1 MSADHIVE
9 PGRWDMTRGGRCA
22 TIAGRVSGFYRQ
34 LHTLMCEE
42 VPLSDVAETAGT
54 PVHVYSRSQ
63 LRTRVRAL
71 DSAFAAYPHDLHYA
85 IKANATLAVVRE
97 MRAEGAHA
105 DANSGG
111 EIALALRAGFRPDQ
125 IVFTGVGKTHDELV
139 RAVTLGLKAINAES
153 PGEMERI
160 DAIAR
165 AHGTTA
171 RVAVRVNPDVDAGSH
186 PHISTGSRSN
196 KFGMTPAQAH
206 AMVTSMVAREH
217 LRVVGLHVHVG
228 SQITTADPLRRGA
241 QAIADLA
248 RVLAAEGVQ
257 LEHLDVG
264 GGLGI
269 PYEPGQVVLS
279 AEDYAAA
286 VLPVVRSTG
295 LRLILE
301 PGRWITAP
309 AGVLL
314 TRVVDMKTQED
325 GRCFVIVDAGMND
338 LLRPA
343 LYGSWHTIEAVEAR
357 EGTPIECDVVGPV
370 CESSDTLGR
379 NRQLPPVMVG
389 DLLAVRDTGAYG
401 SIMASN
407 YNRRPIAAEVLVDG
421 DGWRVVRRRQT
432 IDEMLQWDV

>member
-1 MSADHIVE
+1 M
-9 PGRWDMTRGGRCA
+9 PGLT
-22 TIAGRVSGFYRQ
+22 SGA
-34 LHTLMCEE
+34 LMCED
-42 VPLSDVAETAGT
+42 VPLPAIAEAAGT
-54 PVHVYSRSQ
+54 PLHVYSRSQ
-63 LRTRVRAL
+63 LRARVRAL
-71 DSAFAAYPHDLHYA
+71 DGAFSAYPHDLHYA

-111 EIALALRAGFRPDQ
+111 EIDVALRAGFTPDQ
-125 IVFTGVGKTHDELV
+125 IVFTGVGKTHEELV

-165 AHGTTA
+165 AHGTSA

-186 PHISTGSRSN
+186 PHISTGNRNN

-206 AMVTSMVAREH
+206 AMVTSMMARDH

-228 SQITTADPLRRGA
+228 SQITNAEPLRRGA
-241 QAIADLA
+241 AAIADLA
-248 RVLAAEGVQ
+248 GALAAEGVH

-279 AEDYAAA
+279 ADEYAAA
-286 VLPVVRSTG
+286 VLPVVKPTG

-314 TRVVDMKTQED
+314 TRVVDLKTQDD
-325 GRCFVIVDAGMND
+325 GRWFVIVDAGMTE

-343 LYGSWHTIEAVEAR
+343 LYGAWHTIEAVEPRDGA
-357 EGTPIECDVVGPV
+357 PIACDVVGPV
-370 CESSDTLGR
+370 CETSDTLGK
-379 NRQLPPVMVG
+379 NRELPPVMVG

-421 DGWRVVRRRQT
+421 AGWRIVRRRQT
-432 IDEMLQWDV
+432 IDDMLQWDV

>member
-1 MSADHIVE
+1 M
-9 PGRWDMTRGGRCA
+9 PGLT
-22 TIAGRVSGFYRQ
+22 SGA
-34 LHTLMCEE
+34 LMCED
-42 VPLSDVAETAGT
+42 VPLSAMADLAGT
-54 PVHVYSRSQ
+54 PLHVYSRSE
-63 LRTRVRAL
+63 LRARVRAL
-71 DSAFAAYPHDLHYA
+71 DAAFASYPHDLHYA

-111 EIALALRAGFRPDQ
+111 EIDVALRAGFTPDQ
-125 IVFTGVGKTHDELV
+125 IVFTGVGKTHEELV
-139 RAVTLGLKAINAES
+139 RAVTLGMKAINAES

-165 AHGTTA
+165 AYGTTA

-196 KFGMTPAQAH
+196 KFGMSADQAH
-206 AMVTSMVAREH
+206 AMVTSMVARDH

-228 SQITTADPLRRGA
+228 SQITSAEPLRRGA
-241 QAIADLA
+241 AAIADLA
-248 RVLAAEGVQ
+248 GALSAEGVH

-269 PYEPGQVVLS
+269 PYEPGQVVIS
-279 AEDYAAA
+279 AEEYAAA
-286 VLPVVRSTG
+286 VLPVVKPTG

-301 PGRWITAP
+301 PGRWITAQ

-314 TRVVDMKTQED
+314 TRVVDLKAQAD
-325 GRCFVIVDAGMND
+325 GRWFVIVDAGMTD

-343 LYGSWHTIEAVEAR
+343 LYSAWHNIEPVEPRDGA
-357 EGTPIECDVVGPV
+357 PIACEVVGPV
-370 CESSDTLGR
+370 CETSDTLGK
-379 NRQLPPVMVG
+379 NRHLSPVGVG
-389 DLLAVRDTGAYG
+389 DLLVVRDTGAYG

-407 YNRRPIAAEVLVDG
+407 YNRRPIAAEALVDG
-421 DGWRVVRRRQT
+421 AGWRIVRRRQT
-432 IDEMLQWDV
+432 IDDMLQWDE

>member
-1 MSADHIVE
+1 
-9 PGRWDMTRGGRCA
+9 
-22 TIAGRVSGFYRQ
+22 
-34 LHTLMCEE
+34 MCED
-42 VPLSDVAETAGT
+42 VPLSAIAGVAGT
-54 PVHVYSRSQ
+54 PLHVYSRSV
-63 LRTRVRAL
+63 LRSRVRAL
-71 DSAFAAYPHDLHYA
+71 DAAFASYPHDLHYA

-111 EIALALRAGFRPDQ
+111 EIDVALRAGFTPDQ

-139 RAVTLGLKAINAES
+139 RAVTLGMKAINAES

-165 AHGTTA
+165 AHSTTA

-186 PHISTGSRSN
+186 PHISTGLRSN
-196 KFGMTPAQAH
+196 KFGMSPAQAH
-206 AMVTSMVAREH
+206 AMVTSMMAREH

-228 SQITTADPLRRGA
+228 SQITSAEPLRRGA
-241 QAIADLA
+241 AAIADLA
-248 RVLAAEGVQ
+248 GALAAEGVH

-269 PYEPGQVVLS
+269 PYEPGQTVIS
-279 AEDYAAA
+279 ADEYAAA
-286 VLPVVRSTG
+286 VLPVVKPTG

-301 PGRWITAP
+301 PGRWITAQ

-314 TRVVDMKTQED
+314 TRVVDLKTQAD
-325 GRCFVIVDAGMND
+325 GRWFVIVDAGMND

-343 LYGSWHTIEAVEAR
+343 LYNAWHEIEAVEPRDGEPMA
-357 EGTPIECDVVGPV
+357 CDVVGPV
-370 CESSDTLGR
+370 CETSDTLGR
-379 NRQLPPVMVG
+379 NRHLPPVEVG
-389 DLLAVRDTGAYG
+389 DLLVVRDTGAYG

-407 YNRRPIAAEVLVDG
+407 YNRRPIAAEALVDG
-421 DGWRVVRRRQT
+421 ADWRVVRRRQT
-432 IDEMLQWDV
+432 IDDMLQWDE

>member
-1 MSADHIVE
+1 M
-9 PGRWDMTRGGRCA
+9 PGPT
-22 TIAGRVSGFYRQ
+22 SGA
-34 LHTLMCEE
+34 LMCED
-42 VPLSDVAETAGT
+42 VPLSVVAEAAGT
-54 PVHVYSRSQ
+54 PLHVYSRSQ
-63 LRTRVRAL
+63 LQIRVRAL
-71 DSAFAAYPHDLHYA
+71 DAAFAGYPHDLHYA

-97 MRAEGAHA
+97 MRSEGAHA

-111 EIALALRAGFRPDQ
+111 EIEVALRAGFTPDQ
-125 IVFTGVGKTHDELV
+125 IVFTGVGKTHEELV

-165 AHGTTA
+165 AHSTSA

-206 AMVTSMVAREH
+206 TMVTSMAARDH

-228 SQITTADPLRRGA
+228 SQITSAEPLRRGA
-241 QAIADLA
+241 AAIADLA
-248 RVLAAEGVQ
+248 SALAAEGVR

-269 PYEPGQVVLS
+269 PYEPGQTVLS
-279 AEDYAAA
+279 ADEYAAA
-286 VLPVVRSTG
+286 VIPVVKPTG

-314 TRVVDMKTQED
+314 TRVVDLKAQED
-325 GRCFVIVDAGMND
+325 GRWFVIVDAGMTD

-343 LYGSWHTIEAVEAR
+343 LYGSWHAIEAVECR
-357 EGTPIECDVVGPV
+357 EGAPIECDVVGPV
-370 CESSDTLGR
+370 CESSDTLGG
-379 NRQLPPVMVG
+379 NRRLPPVMVG

-401 SIMASN
+401 AIMASN

-421 DGWRVVRRRQT
+421 AGWRVVRRRQS
-432 IDEMLQWDV
+432 IDDMLQWDV

>member
-1 MSADHIVE
+1 
-9 PGRWDMTRGGRCA
+9 
-22 TIAGRVSGFYRQ
+22 
-34 LHTLMCEE
+34 MCED
-42 VPLSDVAETAGT
+42 VPLQAIAEQAGT
-54 PVHVYSRSQ
+54 PTHVYSRSL
-63 LRTRVRAL
+63 LRARVRAL

-111 EIALALRAGFRPDQ
+111 EIEVALRAGFAPNQ

-165 AHGTTA
+165 AHGTAA
-171 RVAVRVNPDVDAGSH
+171 RVAVRVNPDVDAESH
-186 PHISTGSRSN
+186 PHISTGRKSN
-196 KFGMTPAQAH
+196 KFGMSPEQAH
-206 AMVTSMVAREH
+206 AMVTSMVARDH
-217 LRVVGLHVHVG
+217 LKVVGLHVHVG
-228 SQITTADPLRRGA
+228 SQITTVEPLRRGVA
-241 QAIADLA
+241 AIADLA
-248 RVLAAEGVQ
+248 RALADEGVR

-269 PYEPGQVVLS
+269 PYEPDQRVVS

-286 VLPVVRSTG
+286 VLPVVEPTG

-309 AGVLL
+309 AGALL
-314 TRVVDMKTQED
+314 ARVVDLKTQAD
-325 GRCFVIVDAGMND
+325 GRWFVIVDAGMTD
-338 LLRPA
+338 LVRPA
-343 LYGSWHTIEAVEAR
+343 LYGAWHHIEAVDPRDGESIA
-357 EGTPIECDVVGPV
+357 CDIVGPV
-370 CESSDTLGR
+370 CESSDTLGK
-379 NRQLPPVMVG
+379 NRMLPPMEVG
-389 DLLAVRDTGAYG
+389 DLVVVRDTGAYG

-407 YNRRPIAAEVLVDG
+407 YNRRPIAAEALVDG
-421 DGWRVVRRRQT
+421 AEWRIVRRRQT
-432 IDEMLQWDV
+432 IDDMLQWDE

>member
-1 MSADHIVE
+1 M
-9 PGRWDMTRGGRCA
+9 PGQG
-22 TIAGRVSGFYRQ
+22 AGALF
-34 LHTLMCEE
+34 CED
-42 VPLSDVAETAGT
+42 VPLSAVAAGAGT
-54 PVHVYSRSQ
+54 PVHVYSREL
-63 LRTRVRAL
+63 LRSRVRAL
-71 DSAFAAYPHDLHYA
+71 DAAFASYPHDLHYA

-111 EIALALRAGFRPDQ
+111 EIDVALRAGFRPDE
-125 IVFTGVGKTHDELV
+125 IVFTGVGKSHDELV

-165 AHGTTA
+165 AHLTNA

-186 PHISTGSRSN
+186 PHISTGSKSN
-196 KFGMTPAQAH
+196 KFGMSVAQAH
-206 AMVTSMVAREH
+206 AMVTSMVARDH
-217 LRVVGLHVHVG
+217 LKVVGLHVHVG
-228 SQITTADPLRRGA
+228 SQITTVEPLQRGA
-241 QAIADLA
+241 AAIADLA
-248 RVLAAEGVQ
+248 TALAAEGVA

-269 PYEPGQVVLS
+269 PYEPGQVVVPV
-279 AEDYAAA
+279 EDYAAA
-286 VLPVVRSTG
+286 VIPVVKKTG

-314 TRVVDMKTQED
+314 TRVVDVKSQAD
-325 GRCFVIVDAGMND
+325 GRWFVIVDAGMTD

-343 LYGSWHTIEAVEAR
+343 LYGAWHTIEAVEPRDGA
-357 EGTPIECDVVGPV
+357 PIECDVVGPV
-370 CESSDTLGR
+370 CESSDTLGKK
-379 NRQLPPVMVG
+379 RQLPPVEVG
-389 DLLAVRDTGAYG
+389 DLMAVRDTGAYG

-407 YNRRPIAAEVLVDG
+407 YNRRPMAAEAMVDG
-421 DGWRVVRRRQT
+421 ADWRIVRRRQT
-432 IDEMLQWDV
+432 IDDMLQWDE

>member
-1 MSADHIVE
+1 
-9 PGRWDMTRGGRCA
+9 
-22 TIAGRVSGFYRQ
+22 
-34 LHTLMCEE
+34 MCED
-42 VPLSDVAETAGT
+42 VPLSAIAGVAGT
-54 PVHVYSRSQ
+54 PLHVYSRST
-63 LRTRVRAL
+63 LRSRVRAL
-71 DSAFAAYPHDLHYA
+71 DAAFTSYPHDLHYA

-111 EIALALRAGFRPDQ
+111 EIDVALRAGFAPNQ

-139 RAVTLGLKAINAES
+139 RAVTLGMKAINAES

-165 AHGTTA
+165 AHLTTA

-186 PHISTGSRSN
+186 PHISTGLRSN
-196 KFGMTPAQAH
+196 KFGMSPAQAH
-206 AMVTSMVAREH
+206 AMVTSMMARDH

-228 SQITTADPLRRGA
+228 SQITSAEPLRRGA
-241 QAIADLA
+241 AAIADLA
-248 RVLAAEGVQ
+248 GALAAEGVH

-264 GGLGI
+264 GGLGV
-269 PYEPGQVVLS
+269 PYEPGQMVIS
-279 AEDYAAA
+279 ADEYAAA
-286 VLPVVRSTG
+286 VLPVVKPTG

-314 TRVVDMKTQED
+314 TRVVDLKTQAD
-325 GRCFVIVDAGMND
+325 GRWFVIVDAGMTD

-343 LYGSWHTIEAVEAR
+343 LYGAWHTIEAVEPRDGEPMA
-357 EGTPIECDVVGPV
+357 CDVVGPV
-370 CESSDTLGR
+370 CETSDTLGR
-379 NRQLPPVMVG
+379 NRHLPPVEVG

-407 YNRRPIAAEVLVDG
+407 YNRRPIAAEALVDG
-421 DGWRVVRRRQT
+421 ADWRVVRRRQT
-432 IDEMLQWDV
+432 IDDMLQWDE

>member
-1 MSADHIVE
+1 
-9 PGRWDMTRGGRCA
+9 
-22 TIAGRVSGFYRQ
+22 
-34 LHTLMCEE
+34 MCD
-42 VPLSDVAETAGT
+42 DVALSAIAEAAGT
-54 PVHVYSRSQ
+54 PVHVYSRRQ
-63 LRTRVRAL
+63 LRARVHVL
-71 DSAFAAYPHDLHYA
+71 DAAFAAYPHDLHYA

-97 MRAEGAHA
+97 MRAASALA

-111 EIALALRAGFRPDQ
+111 EIDVALRAGFRPDQ

-139 RAVTLGLKAINAES
+139 RAVSLGLKAINAES

-196 KFGMTPAQAH
+196 KFGMSPAQAH
-206 AMVTSMVAREH
+206 TMVMSMSTRDH

-228 SQITTADPLRRGA
+228 SQITSAEPLRRGA
-241 QAIADLA
+241 AAIADLA
-248 RVLAAEGVQ
+248 GALAAEGVR
-257 LEHLDVG
+257 LEHLDCG

-269 PYEPGQVVLS
+269 PYQPDQVVLS
-279 AEDYAAA
+279 AEEYAAA
-286 VLPVVRSTG
+286 VLPVVSPTG

-314 TRVVDMKTQED
+314 TRVVDLKTQAD
-325 GRCFVIVDAGMND
+325 GRWFVIVDAGMTD

-343 LYGSWHTIEAVEAR
+343 LYGAWHGIEAVEPR
-357 EGTPIECDVVGPV
+357 EGAPMACDVVGPV
-370 CESSDTLGR
+370 CESGDTLGT
-379 NRQLPPVMVG
+379 NRQLPPVVVG

-421 DGWRVVRRRQT
+421 ADWRLVRRRQT
-432 IDEMLQWDV
+432 IDDMLQWDV